1 MNWIKCTDRLPDTS
15 RMVEIASM
23 VEPEE
28 QGPEEYRHYQDSNTI
43 IDGYYQDG
51 AWYHVTG
58 NPIDRIMG
66 FEPKMWRDKDNVCN
80 KG

>member
-15 RMVEIASM
+15 RLVKIIDSEDT
-23 VEPEE
+23 E
-28 QGPEEYRHYQDSNTI
+28 QGTV

-66 FEPKMWRDKDNVCN
+66 FEPMMWRDKDNVCD